1 MAAEQSSKGIN
12 QINTAISRLD
22 TIAQRMAAA
31 SENNAAASQEMIA
44 QAKILVDHIAM
55 LEDMVG
61 SQQLS
66 QALDRKLTTVLN
78 HSDSHQ
84 ASDDPPA
91 ATNGDGSSTDATTI
105 EPSRTV

>member
-1 MAAEQSSKGIN
+1 
-12 QINTAISRLD
+12 
-22 TIAQRMAAA
+22 MAAA

-44 QAKILVDHIAM
+44 QAKTLVDHIAM

-66 QALDRKLTTVLN
+66 QALDRKLTTVIN

-84 ASDDPPA
+84 ASDDPPTP
-91 ATNGDGSSTDATTI
+91 TNGDGASTDAPMV
-105 EPSRTV
+105 EHSQN